1 MDVRYRVNYLE
12 RENGNTV
19 HVVEPTDFD
28 VGDSFIIGPGE
39 HFHVDDIHVELMF
52 WPEGVEVE
60 IRSDWTFV
68 ALDRRFRFVILYS
81 GVVCVFMCVFVFQSC
96 GQQCHDGVGSIRRSG
111 VTAILSN

>member
-1 MDVRYRVNYLE
+1 MDVRYRVSYLE

-19 HVVEPTDFD
+19 HVVEPRDFE

-39 HFHVDDIHVELMF
+39 HFHVDGIHVELMF

-68 ALDRRFRFVILYS
+68 ALDRRFRYIYYILIFRLFAHLFFVCI
-81 GVVCVFMCVFVFQSC
+81 FQPC
-96 GQQCHDGVGSIRRSG
+96 G
-111 VTAILSN
+111 